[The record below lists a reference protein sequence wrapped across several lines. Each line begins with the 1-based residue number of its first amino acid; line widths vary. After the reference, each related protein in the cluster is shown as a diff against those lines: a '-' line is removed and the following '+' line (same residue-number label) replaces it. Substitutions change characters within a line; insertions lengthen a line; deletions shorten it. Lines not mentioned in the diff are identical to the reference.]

1 MEYLNS
7 DRHRNLRQKPTN
19 LTPWARTIVVLGWPY
34 ALNRSSGEEQCGQ
47 IAGYVGSEDYHL
59 MIPNVVR
66 PLLDELPKLCGSP
79 VQAQVFCDSAPIL
92 ERELGVRAGLGWIG
106 KNSCLINPVVGS
118 AFLLAEV
125 FLDIQIAPDPPHIHD
140 RCGNCHLC
148 IDACPVGCILPD
160 RTIDANRC
168 ISALTIEEK
177 RVIPRDAIKAIGNRV
192 FGCDVCQSVC
202 PWNRIKGSGNQS
214 KSLSLS
220 FTEMDDLLT
229 INEIEF
235 NERFAMSALMRSK
248 RRGLIRNIIM
258 VIENLGY
265 SPSQSNLGQLLEH
278 DPDPVIRISAA
289 GALLTIDPMIGHE
302 YIALQLSRERDV
314 SVQKDLMDLISK

>member
-7 DRHRNLRQKPTN
+7 DRHQNLRQKPTN
-19 LTPWARTIVVLGWPY
+19 LIPWARTIVVLGWPY

-59 MIPNVVR
+59 MIPNVVQ
-66 PLLDELPKLCGSP
+66 PLLVELPKLCGSP
-79 VQAQVFCDSAPIL
+79 LQAQVFCDSAPIL

-125 FLDIQIAPDPPHIHD
+125 FLDIQIAPDPPNVHD
-140 RCGNCHLC
+140 RCGNCHRC
-148 IDACPVGCILPD
+148 IDACPAGCILPD
-160 RTIDANRC
+160 RTIDASRC

-192 FGCDVCQSVC
+192 FGCDVCQIVC
-202 PWNRIKGSGNQS
+202 PWNRIKGVENQTE
-214 KSLSLS
+214 SLSLS
-220 FTEMDDLLT
+220 LTEMDTLLT
-229 INEIEF
+229 ISEIEF
-235 NERFAMSALMRSK
+235 KERFGRSSFWRSK
-248 RRGLIRNIIM
+248 RPGLIRNLIM
-258 VIENLGY
+258 VLGNLGY
-265 SPSQSNLGQLLEH
+265 SASQSNLIQLLEN

-289 GALLTIDPMIGHE
+289 GALQTIDSMTGHE

-314 SVQKDLMDLISK
+314 SVQKELMDLIKK